1 MKQNK
6 KTFIA
11 MLSTST
17 FLGAVGQIFF
27 KLGVTN
33 GALPL
38 IIAFLFIGLFAYFVS
53 SLIYIY
59 VLTRT
64 QLSWGVR
71 VRRPGLRV
79 RQPDRLPVFRGA
91 GAPDSAVGGH
101 SGNSHRHSAYR
112 TELNIIR

>member
-64 QLSWGVR
+64 QLSWAYGFG
-71 VRRPGLRV
+71 GLAY
-79 RQPDRLPVFRGA
+79 VFASLIAFLFLGEQVPILRWA
-91 GAPDSAVGGH
+91 GIAAIAIGTALIGLS
-101 SGNSHRHSAYR
+101 
-112 TELNIIR
+112 